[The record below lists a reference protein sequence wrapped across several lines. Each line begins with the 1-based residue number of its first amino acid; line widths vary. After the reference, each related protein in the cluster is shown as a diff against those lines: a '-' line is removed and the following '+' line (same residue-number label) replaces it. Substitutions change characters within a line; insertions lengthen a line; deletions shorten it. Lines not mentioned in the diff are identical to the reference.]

1 LLKTRV
7 ASAAVAIFLLI
18 AVVFSGKTV
27 IGISVFFV
35 SIIAMY
41 EYFKAL
47 ENASYRPVK
56 PVGYFSCLYIL
67 LLSLEHFSFGSLN
80 WIKNVLSSEFLSLA
94 VFIMLVASLSC
105 IVFLHRKYNIVDVA
119 VTVFGVFYITFL
131 FSFIVLIRNMENG
144 FFLVWLIFIGAF
156 STDTFAYFSGLLF
169 GKHKL
174 MPEISPKKTVEGAIG
189 GMLGCT
195 VATTLYGVYL
205 ISSGNVSVISLYH
218 YIVLGILCG
227 VISQLGDWAASAI
240 KRFVKVKDYG
250 NIMPGHGGALDRFDS
265 ILFTAPVIYYY
276 INFIM

>member
-1 LLKTRV
+1 V

>member
-94 VFIMLVASLSC
+94 VFIMLVASVSC

>member
-1 LLKTRV
+1 MLKTRV

>member
-1 LLKTRV
+1 MLKTRV

-105 IVFLHRKYNIVDVA
+105 IVILHRKYNIVDVA